1 MNRTLEEEVQLSR
14 EFSQSKLKN
23 QLAAATVF
31 KFLFQANKSM
41 KVGVYPKM
49 LKSNSE
55 DARA

>member
-1 MNRTLEEEVQLSR
+1 MNRTVEEEVQFSN

-23 QLAAATVF
+23 QSAAATVL
-31 KFLFQANKSM
+31 KFPFQTNKSM

-49 LKSNSE
+49 LKSNSK

>member
-31 KFLFQANKSM
+31 SSSSSNKSM